1 MSLIPGGHV
10 RDRFVYRQVFQEVWC
25 GRLRSSWWKR
35 PAGVVLLS
43 ACLWES
49 AAAAANENCFV
60 GTYHL
65 ADGSDVDVAASD
77 GGHLRWRRKDGTS
90 GQLTRLSADDW
101 KSTLGWTDRPDG
113 KSVSFDCKHHR
124 IVFAGKPGELI
135 PFDVTETRFAGAGVE
150 LAGRLVMPK
159 GNEKAPIVVLVHGA
173 EHDSARENYALQRL
187 FPSAGIGAFVYDKR
201 GTGASGGQYTQDY
214 LILADDAIAAKR
226 EAKRLAGVRAGRIG
240 YQAGSQG
247 GWVAPLAATIEPV
260 NFVIV
265 GFGLAVSPLEEDREA
280 IVSDMTRHAFDAA
293 IVKKALKVA
302 DATAAVL
309 LSDFREGYDNLAAVK
324 REYGGEPWFKYLHGN
339 FSFVILEKSPAEL
352 REIGPTLLPGI
363 PLQYDP
369 MPVLQNLETQQL
381 WILGEDDI
389 DAPSA
394 ETARRLK
401 ELAAVRPITV
411 AVFPHAEHG
420 IYEYETAPDGTR
432 LSTRQPDGYF
442 QMMRDFIFH
451 GRIGPSYGT
460 ARISEPRK
468 H

>member
-1 MSLIPGGHV
+1 MSIILWLHSKRECSPGSSSV
-10 RDRFVYRQVFQEVWC
+10 ESR
-25 GRLRSSWWKR
+25 RLRSSWWKR
-35 PAGVVLLS
+35 LAGVVLLS
-43 ACLWES
+43 ACLLEP
-49 AAAAANENCFV
+49 AAAAANENCPV

-65 ADGSDVDVAASD
+65 ADGSDVDVGPSD

-90 GQLTRLSADDW
+90 GRLTRVSADDW
-101 KSTLGWTDRPDG
+101 TSTLGWTGRPDG
-113 KSVSFDCKHHR
+113 KRVSFDCKHEA
-124 IVFAGKPGELI
+124 IVFAGKPGKLI

-159 GNEKAPIVVLVHGA
+159 GNEKVPIVVLVHGA
-173 EHDSARENYALQRL
+173 EHDSARENFALQRL

-226 EAKRLAGVRAGRIG
+226 EAQRLAAARAGRIG

-247 GWVAPLAATIEPV
+247 GWVAPLAAKIEPV
-260 NFVIV
+260 DFVIV

-280 IVSDMTRHAFDAA
+280 IESDMTRHAFGATV
-293 IVKKALKVA
+293 VKKALEVA
-302 DATAAVL
+302 DATATVL
-309 LSDFREGYDNLAAVK
+309 LSDFREGYDKLAAVK

-339 FSFVILEKSPAEL
+339 FSFVILQKSPAEL
-352 REIGPTLLPGI
+352 RAIGPTLLPGI

-401 ELAAVRPITV
+401 QLAAVRPITV
-411 AVFPHAEHG
+411 AIFPHAEHG
-420 IYEYETAPDGTR
+420 IFEYETAPDGSR

-451 GRIGPSYGT
+451 GWIGPSYGT